1 MSVLGIVACG
11 MLEDELAHVLC
22 NDRSLKHL
30 ILIDSPEI
38 LGLARKLRTRNRA
51 HLVINRVTVHDR
63 FANIQEG
70 KSNGFLMPIM
80 DKIGISLLGRGSTS
94 KGCETVVVDLLKKAL
109 HSDEKLLREAV
120 YSSIEDLSMFSDNML
135 LFFGLCGNALAD
147 VEEDFRQLS
156 CPLHFLADGE
166 GKRIDDCIAAA
177 FGSNR
182 EYGVALS
189 SFPGVGIFFTPMWA
203 YHWQEIDRE
212 VRKSSTSKSRGLGT
226 MLKEL
231 GYSKV
236 AKLDTGLGFISDF
249 EIESKISDF
258 AGQHKLEVIHLN
270 GSSKLV
276 ERCYWRAKE
285 SLGKGKGHRKRKQ
298 KQEQK
303 GTPFVQTEA
312 L

>member
-1 MSVLGIVACG
+1 MPVLGIVACG

-51 HLVINRVTVHDR
+51 HLVINRETVHDR

-70 KSNGFLMPIM
+70 KSN
-80 DKIGISLLGRGSTS
+80 
-94 KGCETVVVDLLKKAL
+94 GCETVVVDLLKKAL
-109 HSDEKLLREAV
+109 HSDEKLLKEAV
-120 YSSIEDLSMFSDNML
+120 YSSIEDLSMFSDSTL

-147 VEEDFRQLS
+147 IEEDFRHS
-156 CPLHFLADGE
+156 ACPLHFLADGE

-177 FGSNR
+177 FGGNR
-182 EYGVALS
+182 EYGEALS

-212 VRKSSTSKSRGLGT
+212 VRKSSTSKSRGLGII
-226 MLKEL
+226 LKEL

-249 EIESKISDF
+249 EIDSKISDF

>member
-1 MSVLGIVACG
+1 VPVLGIVACG

-22 NDRSLKHL
+22 SDHSLRHL
-30 ILIDSPEI
+30 ILIDGPETYD
-38 LGLARKLRTRNRA
+38 LSRKLRTRNRS
-51 HLVINRVTVHDR
+51 HLIVSVEDAPNVLADIVKERSR
-63 FANIQEG
+63 
-70 KSNGFLMPIM
+70 KFLTHLT
-80 DKIGISLLGRGSTS
+80 DKIAPVFLSQRPQTS
-94 KGCETVVVDLLKKAL
+94 RQELIVVVSLLKKAL
-109 HSDEKLLREAV
+109 HSDEELLRKEV
-120 YSSIEDLSMFSDNML
+120 YKSIEGHSLFSDEIL

-147 VEEDFRQLS
+147 VEEDFRHLA
-156 CPLHFLADGE
+156 CALHFLADGE

-177 FGSNR
+177 FGGNK

-189 SFPGVGIFFTPMWA
+189 SFPGVGFFFTPMWA

-212 VRKSSTSKSRGLGT
+212 VRRSSASKSKGLGS

-249 EIESKISDF
+249 EIESKINDF

-270 GSSKLV
+270 GGSELV

-285 SLGKGKGHRKRKQ
+285 CLMEGKGQRKQ
-298 KQEQK
+298 KPGQR
-303 GTPFVQTEA
+303 GMHFVQTEA